1 MAFSGWPTAALEFY
15 EGLETD
21 NSKAYW
27 TSHKAVYQEQVLR
40 PMEELLEDLAGE
52 FGPSKIFRPY
62 RDIRF
67 SNDKTPYKTHIGATV
82 GGTGYVQF
90 SADGM
95 SAGTGMW
102 HLEPDELIKYRAAV
116 AGPDGAELAA
126 IVAGLERDGR
136 RDPRARLPQVR
147 AARLPGRPPQD
158 RAAQAQGP
166 DHVAALEPVP
176 GARHPGRGRERRR
189 ALPDQRDVLRVAQFA
204 YRSLSV

>member
-82 GGTGYVQF
+82 GRSSPRPAVTGPTTRGSSCSGT
-90 SADGM
+90 
-95 SAGTGMW
+95 
-102 HLEPDELIKYRAAV
+102 RA
-116 AGPDGAELAA
+116 
-126 IVAGLERDGR
+126 
-136 RDPRARLPQVR
+136 
-147 AARLPGRPPQD
+147 
-158 RAAQAQGP
+158 
-166 DHVAALEPVP
+166 
-176 GARHPGRGRERRR
+176 
-189 ALPDQRDVLRVAQFA
+189 
-204 YRSLSV
+204 

>member
-1 MAFSGWPTAALEFY
+1 MAFTGWPTAALEFY
-15 EGLETD
+15 EGLEAD

-40 PMEELLEDLAGE
+40 PMEELLEDLVPE

-90 SADGM
+90 SADGL

-102 HLEPDELIKYRAAV
+102 HLEPDELVKYRAAV

-126 IVAGLERDGR
+126 IVAGLERAGVEIHGHGT
-136 RDPRARLPQVR
+136 PQVR
-147 AARLPGRPPQD
+147 AARLFGRPPQD
-158 RAAQAQGP
+158 RSAQAQGP

-176 GARHPGRGRERRR
+176 GAVHAGRRRERRR
-189 ALPDQRDVLRVAQFA
+189 ALPDQRGVLRLA
-204 YRSLSV
+204 